1 MGRKQFTV
9 SRQVDCPRP
18 QVDVHEVVDDPA
30 LDVALV
36 LVHQDLLSGVEY
48 LDEAE
53 PRLQGLVQCLV
64 LIGVVLDA
72 LLEVLDDRVGGEAH
86 VVGAVDLQR

>member
-1 MGRKQFTV
+1 M
-9 SRQVDCPRP
+9 SRQVDGPRP

-53 PRLQGLVQCLV
+53 PRLQGLVQRLV

-72 LLEVLDDRVGGEAH
+72 LLEVLDDGVGGEAH
-86 VVGAVDLQR
+86 VVGAVDLRR